1 MSRSYGP
8 WATRSRFFLLPQEV
22 VRGRWSEVARTTGIT
37 TSAQTRVNRGGDDE
51 SRCRRLET
59 KMTSEVT
66 CSAGETSFECVSDTR
81 EAYSACSPTFEDQPI
96 SHHPQSTIISSM
108 QATSIAH
115 RVYHTYEGRS
125 SRYTRPPSLGRLHL
139 SRNQQSWIQPYRS
152 PTGPTHQMPRRDVP
166 STTT

>member
-59 KMTSEVT
+59 RMTSEDQRSRNQRESRVLN
-66 CSAGETSFECVSDTR
+66 AFQITR
-81 EAYSACSPTFEDQPI
+81 EASSACSATFEDHPI
-96 SHHPQSTIISSM
+96 SHHPQSTIISSCKL
-108 QATSIAH
+108 QASHIECIT
-115 RVYHTYEGRS
+115 HTKVGLLGILD
-125 SRYTRPPSLGRLHL
+125 PPL
-139 SRNQQSWIQPYRS
+139 
-152 PTGPTHQMPRRDVP
+152 
-166 STTT
+166 